1 MANTFKNKTFDGS
14 NVSANTDM
22 IPYTCPSS
30 TRTVV
35 IGLTI
40 EYTATSQ
47 ITVDIKLDAQTNVF
61 LAKNFA
67 IT

>member
-22 IPYTCPSS
+22 IPYTCPAS
-30 TRTVV
+30 TTTVV

-40 EYTATSQ
+40 ANTSSRLLL
-47 ITVDIKLDAQTNVF
+47 I
-61 LAKNFA
+61 
-67 IT
+67 